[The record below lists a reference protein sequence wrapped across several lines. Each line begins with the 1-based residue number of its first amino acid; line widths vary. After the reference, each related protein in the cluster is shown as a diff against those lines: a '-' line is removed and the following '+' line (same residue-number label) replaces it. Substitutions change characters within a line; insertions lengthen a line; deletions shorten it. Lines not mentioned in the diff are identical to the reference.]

1 MSKFQPGT
9 ADKNSS
15 ILFSP
20 EIKSEVLIPAVEPT
34 WLMIFFNCFRFD
46 FRHVYDFH
54 TGFKTYQLIGIIFII
69 I

>member
-9 ADKNSS
+9 AEKNSS

-34 WLMIFFNCFRFD
+34 
-46 FRHVYDFH
+46 
-54 TGFKTYQLIGIIFII
+54 
-69 I
+69 